1 MAKRI
6 GIRFGEAMGVGS
18 QDWLWTEPEIAI
30 GELNGPLGQSMAN
43 LMGQSAGFSRFFC
56 LVDGG
61 KQVKPVT
68 LMVPKVHLKK
78 MIDVQIFGGP
88 VQAGIADGVLDA
100 VEAGLIPKSQVEEI
114 GIICTGLDRPAA
126 VDDEGRRLQRD
137 LQEQPLGDEGSDREG
152 AEGQALGQGPAEGRP
167 PQAAPHVLQPRQGP
181 LGVLV
186 ALGASST
193 ARRGCR
199 RR

>member
-1 MAKRI
+1 MAGRI
-6 GIRFGEAMGVGS
+6 GIRFGEAMGAGS

-30 GELNGPLGQSMAN
+30 GELNGPLGQSMAS

-100 VEAGLIPKSQVEEI
+100 VESGLIPKSRVEDI
-114 GIICTGLDRPAA
+114 GIIALVWIDPRLSTMKDADFNELYRNNRSAMKEAIEKALKGKPSVKELLKEDRSRPRHMYFNR
-126 VDDEGRRLQRD
+126 ERD
-137 LQEQPLGDEGSDREG
+137 RWEFS
-152 AEGQALGQGPAEGRP
+152 
-167 PQAAPHVLQPRQGP
+167 
-181 LGVLV
+181 
-186 ALGASST
+186 
-193 ARRGCR
+193 
-199 RR
+199 

>member
-6 GIRFGEAMGVGS
+6 GIRFGEAMTAGS

-30 GELNGPLGQSMAN
+30 GELSGPVGQAMAN

-78 MIDVQIFGGP
+78 MVDVQIFGGP

-100 VEAGLIPKSQVEEI
+100 IEAGLIPKGQVEDI
-114 GIICTGLDRPAA
+114 GIICLVWIDPRLSGMKDADFNELYKNNRTAMKEAIEKALKGKPSVKDLLKEDRRKP
-126 VDDEGRRLQRD
+126 RHMYF
-137 LQEQPLGDEGSDREG
+137 S
-152 AEGQALGQGPAEGRP
+152 AERNRWEF
-167 PQAAPHVLQPRQGP
+167 
-181 LGVLV
+181 
-186 ALGASST
+186 S
-193 ARRGCR
+193 
-199 RR
+199 

>member
-6 GIRFGEAMGVGS
+6 GIRFGEAMGAGS

-30 GELNGPLGQSMAN
+30 GEIDGPVGQAMAN

-100 VEAGLIPKSQVEEI
+100 VEAGLIPRRRVEEI
-114 GIICTGLDRPAA
+114 GIICLVWIDPRLSTLKDADFGEVYRNNRSAMKEAIEKALKGKPSVKELLNEDRSKPRHMYYNRAK
-126 VDDEGRRLQRD
+126 
-137 LQEQPLGDEGSDREG
+137 DRWEF
-152 AEGQALGQGPAEGRP
+152 
-167 PQAAPHVLQPRQGP
+167 
-181 LGVLV
+181 
-186 ALGASST
+186 S
-193 ARRGCR
+193 
-199 RR
+199 

>member
-30 GELNGPLGQSMAN
+30 GELNGPLGQSMAG
-43 LMGQSAGFSRFFC
+43 LMGQSGGFSRFFC

-68 LMVPKVHLKK
+68 LMVPKVQLKK
-78 MIDVQIFGGP
+78 TIDVQIFGGP

-100 VEAGLIPKSQVEEI
+100 VESGLIPKARVEEI
-114 GIICTGLDRPAA
+114 GIICLVWIDPRLSTMKDADFGEIYRNNRSAMKEAIEKALKGKPSIKDLLKEDRRKP
-126 VDDEGRRLQRD
+126 RHMYYNRD
-137 LQEQPLGDEGSDREG
+137 KDRWEF
-152 AEGQALGQGPAEGRP
+152 
-167 PQAAPHVLQPRQGP
+167 
-181 LGVLV
+181 
-186 ALGASST
+186 
-193 ARRGCR
+193 
-199 RR
+199 